1 MDDVEWDDYDMEENA
16 EDMMDF
22 KLDEDPDFNV
32 DEDPSCEQF
41 QEKITVSN
49 LDSLKSIT
57 HIITTLDQ
65 VLKLTTAPMICKCP
79 KIISNLDSLK

>member
-41 QEKITVSN
+41 Q
-49 LDSLKSIT
+49 
-57 HIITTLDQ
+57 
-65 VLKLTTAPMICKCP
+65 
-79 KIISNLDSLK
+79 